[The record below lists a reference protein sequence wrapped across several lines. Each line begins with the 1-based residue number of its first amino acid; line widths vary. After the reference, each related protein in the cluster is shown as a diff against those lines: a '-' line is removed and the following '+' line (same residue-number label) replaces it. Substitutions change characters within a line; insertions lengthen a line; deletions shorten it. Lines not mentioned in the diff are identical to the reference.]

1 MQMYIF
7 MHLYTAFIKYVMCAA
22 IQSCSGLAV
31 ILSNEQVPVADHFVK
46 ELSRPAAYCIQR
58 VLHRS
63 YTLASRPVDS
73 QAVDEQIP

>member
-31 ILSNEQVPVADHFVK
+31 LVSNHRRNPGQLRTVYNAFCIDPLGLPVGQSTLK
-46 ELSRPAAYCIQR
+46 RLMSRLR
-58 VLHRS
+58 NVD
-63 YTLASRPVDS
+63 TERPYH
-73 QAVDEQIP
+73 